1 MLNTVRAP
9 CLDCQNNEFVE
20 RTMSSITF
28 RHLRMTAHLPEIL
41 LHIVATFL
49 QWNDSYA
56 EFKRQ
61 YLLIVLMA
69 KESVFRQFTFFYNK
83 ESGNISEREDVIE
96 RIVSFVA

>member
-1 MLNTVRAP
+1 MLNTVWAP

-28 RHLRMTAHLPEIL
+28 RHLRMTAHLPEIP
-41 LHIVATFL
+41 LHTVATFL
-49 QWNDSYA
+49 QWYDSCA

-61 YLLIVLMA
+61 YLWIVLMA
-69 KESVFRQFTFFYNK
+69 NESVFRQFTLFYNK